1 MCLSCVRG
9 LSVCACVCL
18 CRKCARQALAVAAE
32 VAVATMSRI
41 TLTTLT
47 HTGGGG
53 SSNSNNNSN
62 NDTRTG
68 TLTHLMEEHQHQH
81 LDSGRVPSAGG
92 PAGLLSDGAERLRR
106 QGSRLQTSRF
116 ACMRCCGNFLTYLV
130 RLRSTPEELEQRY
143 KSKEIDRF
151 LEKEK
156 HTFRRQ
162 VSPLVNRHQPRSV
175 YHFHIP
181 FN

>member
-1 MCLSCVRG
+1 
-9 LSVCACVCL
+9 
-18 CRKCARQALAVAAE
+18 
-32 VAVATMSRI
+32 MSRI

-47 HTGGGG
+47 HTGSGGG
-53 SSNSNNNSN
+53 VGSSSNNNSN

-68 TLTHLMEEHQHQH
+68 TLTHLMEEHHHHHQHQH
-81 LDSGRVPSAGG
+81 LDSGRMPSAGAG
-92 PAGLLSDGAERLRR
+92 GGGGTAGLLSDGAERLRR

-162 VSPLVNRHQPRSV
+162 VRYERSLVYRQHISLPHSV
-175 YHFHIP
+175 
-181 FN
+181 

>member
-1 MCLSCVRG
+1 
-9 LSVCACVCL
+9 
-18 CRKCARQALAVAAE
+18 
-32 VAVATMSRI
+32 MSRI
-41 TLTTLT
+41 TVTTLT
-47 HTGGGG
+47 HTGSGGGGGG
-53 SSNSNNNSN
+53 SSSNNNSN

-68 TLTHLMEEHQHQH
+68 TLTHLMEEHHHHHQHQH
-81 LDSGRVPSAGG
+81 LDSGRMPSAGAG
-92 PAGLLSDGAERLRR
+92 GGGTAGLLSDGAERLRR

-156 HTFRRQ
+156 NTFRRQ
-162 VSPLVNRHQPRSV
+162 VRYDEVYSIDSI

>member
-1 MCLSCVRG
+1 MPSAG
-9 LSVCACVCL
+9 A
-18 CRKCARQALAVAAE
+18 
-32 VAVATMSRI
+32 
-41 TLTTLT
+41 
-47 HTGGGG
+47 GGGG
-53 SSNSNNNSN
+53 
-62 NDTRTG
+62 G
-68 TLTHLMEEHQHQH
+68 T
-81 LDSGRVPSAGG
+81 
-92 PAGLLSDGAERLRR
+92 AGLLSDGAERLRR

-162 VSPLVNRHQPRSV
+162 VSYERSLVYRQHISLPHSV
-175 YHFHIP
+175 
-181 FN
+181 

>member
-1 MCLSCVRG
+1 M
-9 LSVCACVCL
+9 CVCL
-18 CRKCARQALAVAAE
+18 CRKCARQALAV

-47 HTGGGG
+47 HSGGITGG
-53 SSNSNNNSN
+53 SSSGSNNNSN

-68 TLTHLMEEHQHQH
+68 TLTHLMEEHHHHHHHHHQQTV
-81 LDSGRVPSAGG
+81 SGRGTTSSST
-92 PAGLLSDGAERLRR
+92 GLISDGAERLRR

-116 ACMRCCGNFLTYLV
+116 ACMRCFGNLLTHLV

-143 KSKEIDRF
+143 KSKEIDKF

-162 VSPLVNRHQPRSV
+162 VRLNLREAHVSTFRL
-175 YHFHIP
+175 IK
-181 FN
+181 

>member
-1 MCLSCVRG
+1 MCL
-9 LSVCACVCL
+9 CL
-18 CRKCARQALAVAAE
+18 CRKCARQALAV
-32 VAVATMSRI
+32 VAVAVTVATMSRI

-47 HTGGGG
+47 H
-53 SSNSNNNSN
+53 SSSNNNSN

-68 TLTHLMEEHQHQH
+68 TLTHLMEDHQQ
-81 LDSGRVPSAGG
+81 SGTRNALPGRGSSSATAGPS
-92 PAGLLSDGAERLRR
+92 GLISDGAERLRR

-162 VSPLVNRHQPRSV
+162 VRHSHIICV
-175 YHFHIP
+175 SCSIP

>member
-1 MCLSCVRG
+1 M
-9 LSVCACVCL
+9 CL
-18 CRKCARQALAVAAE
+18 CRKCARQALAV

-47 HTGGGG
+47 HSGGGG
-53 SSNSNNNSN
+53 GITSSSNNNSN
-62 NDTRTG
+62 SDTRTG
-68 TLTHLMEEHQHQH
+68 TLTHLMEEHHHHHQQTV
-81 LDSGRVPSAGG
+81 SGRGTTASSAG
-92 PAGLLSDGAERLRR
+92 LISDGAERLRR

-116 ACMRCCGNFLTYLV
+116 ACMRCFGNLLTHLV

-162 VSPLVNRHQPRSV
+162 VRLNIREV
-175 YHFHIP
+175 
-181 FN
+181 